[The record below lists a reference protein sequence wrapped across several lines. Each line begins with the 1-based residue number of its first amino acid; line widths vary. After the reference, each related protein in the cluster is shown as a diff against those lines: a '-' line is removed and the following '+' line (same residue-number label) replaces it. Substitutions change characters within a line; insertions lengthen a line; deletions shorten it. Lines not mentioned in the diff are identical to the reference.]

1 MYACNEGFFHGY
13 IIFINTPPLFLT
25 VLVIEIGSSST
36 ASTKNVDIIEL
47 SVLKANGK
55 LTKTVRNRGGCV
67 YKNDI
72 TMKKTLITGIHAVES
87 VLKNDPDNITQVWIA
102 ENKRN
107 LRVKELINHAQ
118 KRGLIAHRSDMAQL
132 DKLAKTHQHQG
143 VVAEYNAPASYNEN
157 DLLDLLENIE
167 STPLLLVL
175 DGVTDPHNLGAC
187 LRTAEGAGVH
197 AVIAPKDNAVGL
209 TPAARKVASGA
220 AETVPFVQV
229 TNLVRTMEKIKKMG
243 IWFIGTSDKASG
255 DLYTQNFKAPTAI
268 VMGAEGKG
276 LRRLTE
282 EHCDE
287 LISIPMAGQVSSLNV
302 SVATGVC
309 LYEVVRQR
317 QG

>member
-1 MYACNEGFFHGY
+1 M
-13 IIFINTPPLFLT
+13 
-25 VLVIEIGSSST
+25 
-36 ASTKNVDIIEL
+36 
-47 SVLKANGK
+47 
-55 LTKTVRNRGGCV
+55 
-67 YKNDI
+67 
-72 TMKKTLITGIHAVES
+72 KTLITGIHAVES
-87 VLKNDPDNITQVWIA
+87 ALKNDADNISQVWIA

-107 LRVKELINHAQ
+107 QRVKELINHAQ
-118 KRGLIAHRSDMAQL
+118 KRGLISHRADTAML

-143 VVAEYNAPASYNEN
+143 VVAEYNAPESYNED
-157 DLLDLLENIE
+157 DLLTIVENIH
-167 STPLLLVL
+167 SSVTPPLLLVL

-220 AETVPFVQV
+220 AETVPFIQV
-229 TNLVRTMEKIKKMG
+229 TNLVRTIEKLKQMG
-243 IWFIGTSDKASG
+243 IWFIGTSDKAQA
-255 DLYTQNFKAPTAI
+255 DLYTYDFKTPSAI

-282 EHCDE
+282 EHCDM
-287 LISIPMAGQVSSLNV
+287 LVSIPMAGQVSSLNV

-317 QG
+317 QA

>member
-1 MYACNEGFFHGY
+1 M
-13 IIFINTPPLFLT
+13 
-25 VLVIEIGSSST
+25 
-36 ASTKNVDIIEL
+36 
-47 SVLKANGK
+47 
-55 LTKTVRNRGGCV
+55 
-67 YKNDI
+67 
-72 TMKKTLITGIHAVES
+72 KTLITGIHAVES
-87 VLKNDPDNITQVWIA
+87 ALKNDADNITQVWIA

-107 LRVKELINHAQ
+107 QRVKELINHAQ
-118 KRGLIAHRSDMAQL
+118 KRGLIAHRSDPASL

-143 VVAEYNAPASYNEN
+143 VVAEYNAPESFQEDDLFDILEKIDGSN
-157 DLLDLLENIE
+157 D
-167 STPLLLVL
+167 TPLLLVL

-220 AETVPFVQV
+220 AETVPFIQV
-229 TNLVRTMEKIKKMG
+229 TNLVRTIEKLKKEG
-243 IWFIGTSDKASG
+243 IWFIGTSDKANG
-255 DLYTQNFKAPTAI
+255 DLYTYDFKTPSAI

-282 EHCDE
+282 EHCDT

-317 QG
+317 QA

>member
-1 MYACNEGFFHGY
+1 M
-13 IIFINTPPLFLT
+13 
-25 VLVIEIGSSST
+25 
-36 ASTKNVDIIEL
+36 
-47 SVLKANGK
+47 
-55 LTKTVRNRGGCV
+55 
-67 YKNDI
+67 
-72 TMKKTLITGIHAVES
+72 KTLITGIHAVES
-87 VLKNDPDNITQVWIA
+87 ALQNDADNITQVWIA

-107 LRVKELINHAQ
+107 QRVKELIHHAQ
-118 KRGLIAHRSDMAQL
+118 KRGLISHRTDMKML
-132 DKLAKTHQHQG
+132 DKLAKTRQHQG
-143 VVAEYNAPASYNEN
+143 VVAEYNAPASFTEN
-157 DLLDLLENIE
+157 DLLDLLDKLDA
-167 STPLLLVL
+167 TPLLLVL

-220 AETVPFVQV
+220 AESVPFVQV
-229 TNLVRTMEKIKKMG
+229 TNLSRTMEKLKKLG
-243 IWFIGTSDKASG
+243 IWFIGTSDKAQG
-255 DLYTQNFKAPTAI
+255 DLYAQDFKTPTAI

-282 EHCDE
+282 EHCDI

-317 QG
+317 L

>member
-1 MYACNEGFFHGY
+1 M
-13 IIFINTPPLFLT
+13 
-25 VLVIEIGSSST
+25 
-36 ASTKNVDIIEL
+36 
-47 SVLKANGK
+47 
-55 LTKTVRNRGGCV
+55 
-67 YKNDI
+67 
-72 TMKKTLITGIHAVES
+72 KTLITGIHAVES
-87 VLKNDPDNITQVWIA
+87 ALKNDADNITQVWIA

-107 LRVKELINHAQ
+107 QRVKELINHAQ
-118 KRGLIAHRSDMAQL
+118 KRGLIAHRSDPASL

-143 VVAEYNAPASYNEN
+143 VVAEYNAPKSFQED
-157 DLLDLLENIE
+157 DLFDLLEKIE
-167 STPLLLVL
+167 GTPLLLVL

-220 AETVPFVQV
+220 AEIVPFIQV
-229 TNLVRTMEKIKKMG
+229 TNLVRTIEKLKKEG
-243 IWFIGTSDKASG
+243 IWFIGTSDKATG
-255 DLYTQNFKAPTAI
+255 DLYTYDFKTPSAI

-282 EHCDE
+282 EHCDT

-317 QG
+317 QN

>member
-1 MYACNEGFFHGY
+1 M
-13 IIFINTPPLFLT
+13 
-25 VLVIEIGSSST
+25 
-36 ASTKNVDIIEL
+36 
-47 SVLKANGK
+47 
-55 LTKTVRNRGGCV
+55 
-67 YKNDI
+67 
-72 TMKKTLITGIHAVES
+72 KTLITGIHAVES
-87 VLKNDPDNITQVWIA
+87 ALKNDPENISQVWFA

-107 LRVKELINHAQ
+107 QRVKELIHHAQ
-118 KRGLIAHRSDMAQL
+118 KRGLIMHRADVKML

-143 VVAEYNAPASYNEN
+143 VVAEYQAPASYTEE
-157 DLLDLLENIE
+157 DLFDLLEK
-167 STPLLLVL
+167 SDQTPLLLVL

-187 LRTAEGAGVH
+187 LRTAEGAGVQ

-229 TNLVRTMEKIKKMG
+229 TNLVRSIEKLKKLG
-243 IWFIGTSDKASG
+243 IWFIGTSDKANG
-255 DLYTQNFKAPTAI
+255 DLYTQDFKSPTAI

-282 EHCDE
+282 EHCDI

>member
-1 MYACNEGFFHGY
+1 M
-13 IIFINTPPLFLT
+13 
-25 VLVIEIGSSST
+25 
-36 ASTKNVDIIEL
+36 
-47 SVLKANGK
+47 
-55 LTKTVRNRGGCV
+55 
-67 YKNDI
+67 
-72 TMKKTLITGIHAVES
+72 KTLITGIHAVES
-87 VLKNDPDNITQVWIA
+87 ALTNDAENITQVWIA

-107 LRVKELINHAQ
+107 QRVQELIRHAQ
-118 KRGLIAHRSDMAQL
+118 KRGLIAHRADMSKL
-132 DKLAKTHQHQG
+132 DKLAKTRQHQG
-143 VVAEYNAPASYNEN
+143 VVAEYNAPDSYKED
-157 DLLDLLENIE
+157 DLIELLEGLND
-167 STPLLLVL
+167 TPLLLVL

-229 TNLVRTMEKIKKMG
+229 TNLVRSIEKLKQMG
-243 IWFIGTSDKASG
+243 IWFIGTSDKAQG
-255 DLYTQNFKAPTAI
+255 DLYTQDFKTPTAI

-282 EHCDE
+282 EHCDI

-317 QG
+317 QK

>member
-1 MYACNEGFFHGY
+1 M
-13 IIFINTPPLFLT
+13 
-25 VLVIEIGSSST
+25 
-36 ASTKNVDIIEL
+36 
-47 SVLKANGK
+47 
-55 LTKTVRNRGGCV
+55 
-67 YKNDI
+67 
-72 TMKKTLITGIHAVES
+72 KTLITGIHAVES
-87 VLKNDPDNITQVWIA
+87 ALKNDADNITQVWIA

-107 LRVKELINHAQ
+107 QRVKELIHHAQ
-118 KRGLIAHRSDMAQL
+118 KRGLVAHRTDMPAL
-132 DKLAKTHQHQG
+132 DKLAKTRQHQG
-143 VVAEYNAPASYNEN
+143 VVAEYNAPASYTED
-157 DLLDLLENIE
+157 DLLDLLDKLDVDE
-167 STPLLLVL
+167 TPLLLVL

-220 AETVPFVQV
+220 AETVPFIQV
-229 TNLVRTMEKIKKMG
+229 TNLVRCMEKLKQLG
-243 IWFIGTSDKASG
+243 IWFIGTSDKAQG
-255 DLYTQNFKAPTAI
+255 DLYTQDFKTPTAI

-282 EHCDE
+282 EHCDL

>member
-1 MYACNEGFFHGY
+1 M
-13 IIFINTPPLFLT
+13 
-25 VLVIEIGSSST
+25 
-36 ASTKNVDIIEL
+36 
-47 SVLKANGK
+47 
-55 LTKTVRNRGGCV
+55 
-67 YKNDI
+67 
-72 TMKKTLITGIHAVES
+72 KTLITGIHAVES
-87 VLKNDPDNITQVWIA
+87 ALKNDSDNISQVWIA

-107 LRVKELINHAQ
+107 QRVKELINHAQ
-118 KRGLIAHRSDMAQL
+118 KRGLIAHRADMAML
-132 DKLAKTHQHQG
+132 DKLAKTRQHQG
-143 VVAEYNAPASYNEN
+143 VVAEYNAPASYNED
-157 DLLDLLENIE
+157 DLLTLLEKLDE
-167 STPLLLVL
+167 PPLLLVL

-187 LRTAEGAGVH
+187 LRTAEGAGAH

-229 TNLVRTMEKIKKMG
+229 TNLVRSMEKIKKLG
-243 IWFIGTSDKASG
+243 IWFIGTSDKAHC
-255 DLYTQNFKAPTAI
+255 DLYTQNFKTPTAI

-287 LISIPMAGQVSSLNV
+287 LISIPMAGKISSLNV

-317 QG
+317 RT

>member
-1 MYACNEGFFHGY
+1 M
-13 IIFINTPPLFLT
+13 
-25 VLVIEIGSSST
+25 
-36 ASTKNVDIIEL
+36 
-47 SVLKANGK
+47 
-55 LTKTVRNRGGCV
+55 
-67 YKNDI
+67 
-72 TMKKTLITGIHAVES
+72 KTLITGIHAVES
-87 VLKNDPDNITQVWIA
+87 ALKNDPDNITQVWIA

-107 LRVKELINHAQ
+107 QRVKELIHHAQ
-118 KRGLIAHRSDMAQL
+118 KRGLIAHRADMALL

-143 VVAEYNAPASYNEN
+143 VVAEYQTPASLTED
-157 DLLDLLENIE
+157 DLLDLLDNLDAP
-167 STPLLLVL
+167 PLLLVL

-197 AVIAPKDNAVGL
+197 AVITPKDNAVGL

-220 AETVPFVQV
+220 AETVPFIQV
-229 TNLVRTMEKIKKMG
+229 TNLVRTMEKLKQTG
-243 IWFIGTSDKASG
+243 IWFYGTSDKASG
-255 DLYTQNFKAPTAI
+255 DFYQQDFKAPTAI

-282 EHCDE
+282 EHCDA

-317 QG
+317 NRA

>member
-1 MYACNEGFFHGY
+1 M
-13 IIFINTPPLFLT
+13 
-25 VLVIEIGSSST
+25 
-36 ASTKNVDIIEL
+36 
-47 SVLKANGK
+47 
-55 LTKTVRNRGGCV
+55 
-67 YKNDI
+67 
-72 TMKKTLITGIHAVES
+72 KTLITGIHAVES
-87 VLKNDPDNITQVWIA
+87 ALKNDADNITQVWIA

-107 LRVKELINHAQ
+107 QRVKELINHAQ
-118 KRGLIAHRSDMAQL
+118 KRGLISHRADTASL

-143 VVAEYNAPASYNEN
+143 VVAEYNAPKSFNED
-157 DLLDLLENIE
+157 DLFSLLEQLE
-167 STPLLLVL
+167 GTPLLLVL

-187 LRTAEGAGVH
+187 LRTAEGAGVN

-220 AETVPFVQV
+220 AETVPFMQV
-229 TNLVRTMEKIKKMG
+229 TNLVRTIEKLKKLG
-243 IWFIGTSDKASG
+243 IWFIGTSDKAHG
-255 DLYTQNFKAPTAI
+255 DLYTYDFKSPSAI

-282 EHCDE
+282 EHCDS

-317 QG
+317 QK

>member
-1 MYACNEGFFHGY
+1 M
-13 IIFINTPPLFLT
+13 
-25 VLVIEIGSSST
+25 
-36 ASTKNVDIIEL
+36 
-47 SVLKANGK
+47 
-55 LTKTVRNRGGCV
+55 
-67 YKNDI
+67 
-72 TMKKTLITGIHAVES
+72 KTLITGIHAVES
-87 VLKNDPDNITQVWIA
+87 ALRNDADNIAQVWIA

-107 LRVKELINHAQ
+107 QRVKELIHHAQ
-118 KRGLIAHRSDMAQL
+118 KRGLIAHRADIKML

-143 VVAEYNAPASYNEN
+143 VVAEYNAPASYTED
-157 DLLDLLENIE
+157 DLLDLLEKQN
-167 STPLLLVL
+167 STALLLVL

-187 LRTAEGAGVH
+187 LRTADAAGVQ
-197 AVIAPKDNAVGL
+197 AIIAPKDNAVGL

-229 TNLVRTMEKIKKMG
+229 TNLVRTMEKLKKMG
-243 IWFIGTSDKASG
+243 IWFIGTSDKATG
-255 DLYTQNFKAPTAI
+255 DIYTQNFKTPTAI

-309 LYEVVRQR
+309 LFEVVRQR
-317 QG
+317 QN

>member
-1 MYACNEGFFHGY
+1 M
-13 IIFINTPPLFLT
+13 
-25 VLVIEIGSSST
+25 
-36 ASTKNVDIIEL
+36 
-47 SVLKANGK
+47 
-55 LTKTVRNRGGCV
+55 
-67 YKNDI
+67 
-72 TMKKTLITGIHAVES
+72 KTLITGIHAVES
-87 VLKNDPDNITQVWIA
+87 ALKNDADNISQVWIA

-107 LRVKELINHAQ
+107 QRVKELINHAQ
-118 KRGLIAHRSDMAQL
+118 KRGLISHRADTAML

-143 VVAEYNAPASYNEN
+143 VVAEYNAPESYNED
-157 DLLDLLENIE
+157 DLLNLVENID
-167 STPLLLVL
+167 SSVTPPLLLVL

-220 AETVPFVQV
+220 AETVPFIQV
-229 TNLVRTMEKIKKMG
+229 TNLVRTIEKLKQMG
-243 IWFIGTSDKASG
+243 IWFIGTSDKAQS
-255 DLYTQNFKAPTAI
+255 DLYTYDFKTPSAI

-282 EHCDE
+282 EHCDT
-287 LISIPMAGQVSSLNV
+287 LVSIPMAGQVSSLNV

-317 QG
+317 QA

>member
-1 MYACNEGFFHGY
+1 M
-13 IIFINTPPLFLT
+13 
-25 VLVIEIGSSST
+25 
-36 ASTKNVDIIEL
+36 
-47 SVLKANGK
+47 
-55 LTKTVRNRGGCV
+55 
-67 YKNDI
+67 
-72 TMKKTLITGIHAVES
+72 KTLITGIHAVES
-87 VLKNDPDNITQVWIA
+87 ALKNDADNITQVWIA

-107 LRVKELINHAQ
+107 QRVRELINHAQ
-118 KRGLIAHRSDMAQL
+118 KRGLVAHRADMSML
-132 DKLAKTHQHQG
+132 DKLAKTRQHQG
-143 VVAEYNAPASYNEN
+143 VVAEYNAPAAHTE
-157 DLLDLLENIE
+157 DDLLELLENLHE
-167 STPLLLVL
+167 TPLLLVL

-187 LRTAEGAGVH
+187 MRTAEGAGAH

-243 IWFIGTSDKASG
+243 IWFIGTSDKATG
-255 DLYTQNFKAPTAI
+255 DLYQQNFKAPTAI

-317 QG
+317 QQ